1 MFTVRYGLIS
11 SIKQITFC
19 LLKVKLKK
27 GSAGLPETLI
37 QFNKL
42 FYIRPHNTIQS
53 SYVTSRYFASYQLFM
68 DSYLSPLISKESKL
82 FKHRINYL
90 QLTPLMSRSFKLISP
105 TRNATAPWTHGRS
118 LSLFRLQKA
127 LVRLRNI
134 NLPRRLILYLQI
146 QKNL

>member
-105 TRNATAPWTHGRS
+105 TRNATAP
-118 LSLFRLQKA
+118 
-127 LVRLRNI
+127 
-134 NLPRRLILYLQI
+134 
-146 QKNL
+146 